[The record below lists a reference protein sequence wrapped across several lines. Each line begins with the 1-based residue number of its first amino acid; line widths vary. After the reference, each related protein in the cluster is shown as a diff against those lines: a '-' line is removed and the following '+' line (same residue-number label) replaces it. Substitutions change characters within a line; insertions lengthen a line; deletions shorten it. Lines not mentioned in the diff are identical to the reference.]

1 VIRRAFGAQSVATKE
16 LARLIRDAF
25 TARLKSQLYNNEVTP
40 QDLEKYSRQV
50 LFAPLG
56 REGQERL
63 LASRA
68 VVLGCGAL
76 GSFSSAALV
85 RAGVGHVIVV
95 DRDYVEPSNLQ
106 RQSLFDERD
115 AAECLP
121 KAAAAE
127 VHLRAINS
135 GVTVEGRIADVTP
148 ENIERL
154 IAGAH
159 VILDGTDN
167 FETRYLLNDAAVKL
181 GIPWIYAAAVGSY
194 GLTMPILPGRTKC
207 LACVFPVPPSG
218 PQETCDTMGI
228 LASAVSAVAS
238 FQVTDAIKVMIGAEV
253 EPRLLSLDVWQNRVS
268 TLLTRTADPTCEVC
282 GLRRFRHLAGEGR
295 PAITLC
301 GRNSVQIHEHDRPV
315 DLAALSLRLQP
326 LGTVRANSFALMFS
340 PDSETTITLFA
351 DGRAIIKGT
360 DDPGVARSLYA
371 RYVGS

>member
-1 VIRRAFGAQSVATKE
+1 LRTQSVATKE
-16 LARLIRDAF
+16 LARLNRDASRPGF
-25 TARLKSQLYNNEVTP
+25 ESQLYNIEVTP

-85 RAGVGHVIVV
+85 RAGVGHLIVV

-121 KAAAAE
+121 KAVAAE

-135 GVTVEGRIADVTP
+135 GVAVEGRIADVTP
-148 ENIERL
+148 ENIESL
-154 IAGAH
+154 IAGAD
-159 VILDGTDN
+159 VVLDGTDN

-207 LACVFPVPPSG
+207 LACVFPTAPSG
-218 PQETCDTMGI
+218 PQETCDTRGI

-268 TLLTRTADPTCEVC
+268 TLVTRVADPACEVC
-282 GLRRFRHLAGEGR
+282 GQRRFRHLAGEGR

-326 LGTVRANSFALMFS
+326 LGTVKANSFVLMFC
-340 PDSETTITLFA
+340 PDSETSITLFS

-360 DDPGVARSLYA
+360 DDPGIARSLYA